1 MAFPGTYDINYYKG
15 DTFEFRVFPKDS
27 AGAVFSLA
35 DYAEGIAADPV
46 SASVHFT
53 IAPSRGT
60 LDDPTDAIA
69 GYIAISSD
77 STYLQC
83 AITPTNGAELT
94 AGTAYVYDIKIAR
107 TSSPYPLD
115 FTLLTGTISVTDDVI
130 EP

>member
-1 MAFPGTYDINYYKG
+1 MAFPGTYNINYYKG

-35 DYAEGIAADPV
+35 EYATGVAADPAT
-46 SASVHFT
+46 ASVSFT

-60 LDDPTDAIA
+60 LDDPSDAVS

-77 STYLQC
+77 NTYLQC

-94 AGTAYVYDIKIAR
+94 AGTSYVYDIHIAK
-107 TSSPYPLD
+107 TGSPYPLD
-115 FTLLTGTISVTDDVI
+115 FTLLTGTISVTDEVI